1 VGRTLLDT
9 YMKRMHMGKPV
20 VTNLNGIGLDFRIF
34 ISLPKIW
41 VVDSLS
47 VLTSVN
53 PNYSLWFFASRQ

>member
-1 VGRTLLDT
+1 
-9 YMKRMHMGKPV
+9 MKRMHMGKPV